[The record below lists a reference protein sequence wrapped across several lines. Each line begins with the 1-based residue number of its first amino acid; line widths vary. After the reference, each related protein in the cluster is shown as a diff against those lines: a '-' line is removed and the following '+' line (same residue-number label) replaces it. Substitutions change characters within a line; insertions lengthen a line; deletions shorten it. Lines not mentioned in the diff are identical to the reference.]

1 MDPNWVMVIITGVY
15 VVATIFICIANIKSA
30 KATKEQVEEAKK
42 QFEENNRAYV
52 TADFEVIRNGLLAIH
67 ITNHGKRVANDI
79 TVHICEEF
87 ISNIDEPFFAEQI
100 NRINHSRFTLGIG
113 QSWYLSFGSIRHL
126 EKLSDEKIKIS
137 FSYIDSKNT
146 YNEFEE
152 IDLKQY
158 HWALLY
164 ESPLQDELQEIKVIS
179 KSIKSIDKS
188 LKSINSKSIK
198 CLDNETD
205 FSQK

>member
-52 TADFEVIRNGLLAIH
+52 TAVFEVIRNGLLAIH

-188 LKSINSKSIK
+188 LKSINSKLSNI
-198 CLDNETD
+198 LRNEEE
-205 FSQK
+205 K